1 MKKFLKRANRGL
13 ILGGII
19 LVILVIYLVID
30 YATFSAQKDDIANVV
45 KGYIAEIDALNT
57 DADSFDET
65 KFDDTMA
72 KIQTILDTY
81 FCDKSGSQGSY
92 VYTKS
97 KLYTEYAESKTWVEL
112 QADGSSIT
120 DADYEYSNFSVK
132 KNGPGSA
139 YVTVNL
145 TYNYVIEIPSASF
158 NYDDADSEDSYV
170 MADFGVFGPTG
181 FSFIDPEVSTYDLE
195 ASETIT
201 RNESLT
207 AIYYLELYK
216 VDGEWKISNIDGG
229 SYSSIDYYW

>member
-19 LVILVIYLVID
+19 LVILVVYLVID

-45 KGYIAEIDALNT
+45 KGYISEMDALNT

-65 KFDDTMA
+65 KFDDTLA
-72 KIQTILDTY
+72 KIQTILETY

-92 VYTKS
+92 VYTKN
-97 KLYTEYAESKTWVEL
+97 KLYTNYQDSKTWVEI
-112 QADGSSIT
+112 QAEGSIIT
-120 DADYEYSNFSVK
+120 DADFEYTSFSVK

-139 YVTVNL
+139 YVTVEL

-158 NYDDADSEDSYV
+158 NYDDTYGEDDYV
-170 MADFGVFGPTG
+170 MADIGVFGPAG
-181 FSFIDPEVSTYDLE
+181 FSFIDPEVSISVLE
-195 ASETIT
+195 SSETIT

-207 AIYYLELYK
+207 ATWYVELYK

-229 SYSSIDYYW
+229 SYSSIDLYW